1 MPSQFD
7 ANVAA
12 LRSAIEQ
19 SESFVIVPH
28 VNPDGDAIGSA
39 IALYIALLKKGKRV
53 ELIGADEV
61 PRNLQFLPYWEKF
74 RSARDMFPDD
84 ASTDT
89 MLTEIEPF
97 DVAIIVDLSAP
108 RRLAHARHLIPLANA
123 VAVVDHHELGDH
135 VADGILVVDSSYA
148 ATALLLYHIWE
159 AIGLEFDSDIAQC
172 LLTGIATDTGGFK
185 FQNTDARAL
194 RAAADLVQRGG
205 NLSQIHEMVWDRK
218 PESALRLLGVALNNL
233 KLSANGRVA
242 YSTLSLQEYASV
254 GATDE
259 DSEGIVNEVGK
270 VDSCQ
275 VFALF
280 REHMPDRVRVS
291 VRSRGE
297 IDVAEVCRK
306 FEGGGHKNAAG
317 CTFSSSLESAVA
329 ALLPSLEAAAN

>member
-1 MPSQFD
+1 MSSQLN
-7 ANVAA
+7 ASVSA

-19 SESFVIVPH
+19 GESFVIIPH

-39 IALYIALLKKGKRV
+39 IALYIALTKKGKRV

-61 PRNLQFLPYWEKF
+61 PKNLRFLPRWEAF
-74 RSARDMFPDD
+74 RSAREMFPDD
-84 ASTDT
+84 ASTEN
-89 MLTEIEPF
+89 MPKEIEHF
-97 DVAIIVDLSAP
+97 DLAIIVDLSAP
-108 RRLAHARHLIPLANA
+108 RRLAHARHLIPLAKT
-123 VAVVDHHELGDH
+123 VAVVDHHELGDD

-148 ATALLLYHIWE
+148 ATALLLYYNWE

-218 PESALRLLGVALNNL
+218 PESALKLLGIALNNL
-233 KLSANGRVA
+233 RITANGQVA
-242 YSTLSLQEYASV
+242 YSTISLQEYESV

-270 VDSCQ
+270 VESC
-275 VFALF
+275 VISALF
-280 REHMPDRVRVS
+280 REHLPNRIRVS
-291 VRSRGE
+291 VRSRGD

-329 ALLPSLEAAAN
+329 ALMPSLEAAAR